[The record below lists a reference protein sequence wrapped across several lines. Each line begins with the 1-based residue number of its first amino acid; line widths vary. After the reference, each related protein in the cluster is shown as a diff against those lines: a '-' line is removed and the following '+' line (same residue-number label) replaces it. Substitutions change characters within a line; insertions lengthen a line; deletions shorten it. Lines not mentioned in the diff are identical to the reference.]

1 VGHPTGLPWWAG
13 TPAKIKA
20 RLPRAEEANTM
31 QRSSVR
37 LALALALLF
46 AAFTAQ
52 AAQKNITDSNLLIV
66 LLIY

>member
-1 VGHPTGLPWWAG
+1 
-13 TPAKIKA
+13 
-20 RLPRAEEANTM
+20 M